1 MRKHDV
7 FVSYSIKDREVAR
20 AACAALEA
28 AQVPCWIAPRD
39 VPFGAE
45 YAEALIDA
53 IARCHLVVLVFSSNA
68 SQSPHV
74 RREIERAVSKGK
86 DILVFRC
93 EDVPLGPALEYYL
106 GGGQWLEAFAG
117 TRADHLRTLCERV
130 PGMVRLARQRAGT
143 ADTLEDRIEQERRQ
157 ITLEEHDAAVASR
170 PHDPEAWRAR
180 AWARFRKQ
188 DYRGAIADCD
198 EVLRLDGAAVE
209 MLNLRAMSRFDLGQY
224 PDALRDADDAL
235 RTAPDY
241 TMALILKGIIHT
253 NREEYGE
260 AIETLGQAA
269 RLRPDWA
276 LHHELRASACL
287 NGGQYQDALESC
299 DQAAIA
305 GPAGPASLLLLRAAA
320 LKRLGRVDD
329 ALRDLDRALELQPGL
344 AKVRRERGRL
354 LVEQHRHEEALRDLD
369 EAVHLAPQDV
379 DSRTLRCL
387 ALFFAGRLDAAHQE
401 ASHAIALGASVS
413 PLYWIRGRSCLQRDE
428 YDRAIDD
435 LNDAVRL
442 GFEAARIDRG
452 QALLLAGRPQPAL
465 ADFDRAIDLEP
476 GNADGYALR
485 AAARLMLE
493 LDREAVDDLD
503 RAIGIDRT
511 ARTCIETV
519 RARGRGSATGTARC
533 RTTRAPKRAQRRRA
547 ACADENTAR
556 TAAPA

>member
-1 MRKHDV
+1 MRRHDV
-7 FVSYSIKDREVAR
+7 FVSYSIKDRDVAR
-20 AACAALEA
+20 AVCAALEA

-53 IARCHLVVLVFSSNA
+53 IARCHVVVLVFSSNA
-68 SQSPHV
+68 GQSSHV

-106 GGGQWLEAFAG
+106 GSGQWLEAFAG
-117 TRADHLRTLCERV
+117 ALADHLRSLCERV
-130 PGMVRLARQRAGT
+130 PGMVRLAKQRAGT
-143 ADTLEDRIEQERRQ
+143 AGTLEERIEQERRQ
-157 ITLEEHDAAVASR
+157 ITLEEHDVAVATR
-170 PHDPEAWRAR
+170 PRDPDVWRAR

-198 EVLRLDGAAVE
+198 EVLRLDGVAVE
-209 MLNLRAMSRFDLGQY
+209 MLNLRAMSRFNLGQY
-224 PDALRDADDAL
+224 PDALQDADDAL
-235 RTAPDY
+235 QVAPDY

-253 NREEYGE
+253 NRDEYGD
-260 AIETLGQAA
+260 AIEALGQAA

-276 LHHELRASACL
+276 LPHELRASACL
-287 NGGQYQDALESC
+287 NGGRHQDALESC

-305 GPAGPASLLLLRAAA
+305 GPADPASLLLLRAAA
-320 LKRLGRVDD
+320 LKRLGRIDD
-329 ALRDLDRALELQPGL
+329 ALRDLDRALALQPAL
-344 AKVRRERGRL
+344 AKAWRERGRL
-354 LVEQHRHEEALRDLD
+354 LVEHNRHEEALRDLD
-369 EAVHLAPQDV
+369 EAVRLAPQDG

-387 ALFFAGRLDAAHQE
+387 ARFFAGRLEEAHQD
-401 ASHAIALGASVS
+401 ASHAIALGASAPS
-413 PLYWIRGRSCLQRDE
+413 LYWIRGRSYLQRNE
-428 YDRAIDD
+428 FDRALDD

-476 GNADGYALR
+476 GNVDGYALR
-485 AAARLMLE
+485 GAARLMLE

-503 RAIGIDRT
+503 RAIGIDPNR
-511 ARTCIETV
+511 ADLYRN
-519 RARGRGSATGTARC
+519 RARARARLGDREGALQDNARAEAC
-533 RTTRAPKRAQRRRA
+533 ERTTGGKR
-547 ACADENTAR
+547 
-556 TAAPA
+556 